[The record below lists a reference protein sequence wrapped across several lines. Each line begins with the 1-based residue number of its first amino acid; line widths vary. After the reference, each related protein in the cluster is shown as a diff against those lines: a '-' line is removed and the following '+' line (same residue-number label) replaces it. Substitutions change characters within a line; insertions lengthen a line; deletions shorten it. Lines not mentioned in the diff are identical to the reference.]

1 MSGHSHWAT
10 IRRKKGAADAKKGAI
25 FTRLAREI
33 VMASREGG
41 GDPDSNF
48 RLALA
53 IEKARGGNMP
63 KENIDRAIK
72 RGTGDDKD
80 GTVYEEITY
89 EGYGPHGV
97 ALMMDCVTDNRNRAV
112 AEIRHLLNRSGG
124 NMAEAGAVGWQ
135 FTRNAY
141 FSFPFSMLG
150 YDKAFELA
158 LDAGAEDVQQDGD
171 NIEIIGPVD
180 AFKKISDA
188 LKKAGV
194 SPDDAELR
202 MIAKQDLEL
211 PVDQTLSV
219 LRTIE
224 SLEELD
230 DVQSVFHNLKI
241 SEDALAALEAEEA

>member
-1 MSGHSHWAT
+1 M
-10 IRRKKGAADAKKGAI
+10 AA
-25 FTRLAREI
+25 
-33 VMASREGG
+33 REGG

-80 GTVYEEITY
+80 GAVYEEITY

-97 ALMMDCVTDNRNRAV
+97 ALIMDCVTDNRNRAV

-135 FTRNAY
+135 FSRKSY
-141 FSFPFSMLG
+141 FSFPASMLN
-150 YDKAFELA
+150 YDKSFELA
-158 LDAGAEDVQQDGD
+158 LEAGGEDVQQDGD
-171 NIEIIGPVD
+171 NIEIIGPVES
-180 AFKKISDA
+180 FKKVSDA

-194 SPDDAELR
+194 SPDEAELR

-219 LRTIE
+219 LRSIE
-224 SLEELD
+224 NLEELD
-230 DVQSVFHNLKI
+230 DVQAVFHNLRL
-241 SEDALAALEAEEA
+241 SDEALAALEAEEE

>member
-10 IRRKKGAADAKKGAI
+10 IRRKKGAADAKKGAA

-33 VMASREGG
+33 VMAAREGG
-41 GDPDSNF
+41 GDPGSNF

-53 IEKARGGNMP
+53 VEKARGGNMP

-80 GTVYEEITY
+80 GAVFEEITY

-97 ALMMDCVTDNRNRAV
+97 ALMFDCVTDNRNRAV
-112 AEIRHLLNRSGG
+112 AEIRHLLNRGGG
-124 NMAEAGAVGWQ
+124 NMAESGAVGWQ

-141 FSFPFSMLG
+141 FSFPAEQLN

-158 LDAGAEDVQQDGD
+158 LDAGAEDVQQEGD
-171 NIEIIGPVD
+171 NIEILGPVD

-188 LKKAGV
+188 LSKAGV
-194 SPDDAELR
+194 TPDEAELR
-202 MIAKQDLEL
+202 MIAKQELEL

-224 SLEELD
+224 SLEEID

-241 SEDALAALEAEEA
+241 SDQAWAALEAEEE

>member
-33 VMASREGG
+33 VMSAREGG
-41 GDPDSNF
+41 GEPDSNF

-53 IEKARGGNMP
+53 IEKARAGNMP

-72 RGTGDDKD
+72 RGTGEDKD
-80 GTVYEEITY
+80 GAIYEEITY

-135 FTRNAY
+135 FSRNAY
-141 FSFPFSMLG
+141 FSFPSEMLS

-171 NIEIIGPVD
+171 NIEIIGPVE

-194 SPDDAELR
+194 TPDDAELR

-219 LRTIE
+219 LRAIE

-241 SEDALAALEAEEA
+241 SEEALAALEAEEA

>member
-10 IRRKKGAADAKKGAI
+10 IRRKKGAADAKKGAV
-25 FTRLAREI
+25 FTRLAREL
-33 VMASREGG
+33 VMAARDGG

-53 IEKARGGNMP
+53 VEKARAGNMP
-63 KENIDRAIK
+63 KENIERAIR

-80 GTVYEEITY
+80 SAVYEEITY

-97 ALMMDCVTDNRNRAV
+97 ALMIDCVTDNRNRAV
-112 AEIRHLLNRSGG
+112 AEIRHMLSRSGG

-135 FTRNAY
+135 FTRNSY
-141 FSFPFSMLG
+141 FSFPSSELG

-158 LDAGAEDVQQDGD
+158 LDAGAEDVSDYGES
-171 NIEIIGPVD
+171 IEIIGPVE
-180 AFKKISDA
+180 AFKKINEA

-194 SPDDAELR
+194 TPEEAELR
-202 MIAKQDLEL
+202 LISKQDMEL

-219 LRTIE
+219 LRVIE

-230 DVQSVFHNLKI
+230 DVQAVFHNLKV
-241 SEDALAALEAEEA
+241 SDEAWEALEAE

>member
-10 IRRKKGAADAKKGAI
+10 IRRKKGAADAKKGAA

-72 RGTGDDKD
+72 RGTGEDKEAA
-80 GTVYEEITY
+80 VYEEITY

-97 ALMMDCVTDNRNRAV
+97 ALMFDVVTDNRNRAV

-135 FTRNAY
+135 FSRNAY
-141 FSFPFSMLG
+141 FSVPAEMLN

-158 LDAGAEDVQQDGD
+158 LDAGAEDVQEDGD
-171 NIEIIGPVD
+171 SIEIIGPVD

-194 SPDDAELR
+194 TPDEAELR

-219 LRTIE
+219 LRAIE

-241 SEDALAALEAEEA
+241 SDEALEALEAEET

>member
-1 MSGHSHWAT
+1 
-10 IRRKKGAADAKKGAI
+10 
-25 FTRLAREI
+25 
-33 VMASREGG
+33 
-41 GDPDSNF
+41 
-48 RLALA
+48 
-53 IEKARGGNMP
+53 
-63 KENIDRAIK
+63 
-72 RGTGDDKD
+72 
-80 GTVYEEITY
+80 
-89 EGYGPHGV
+89 
-97 ALMMDCVTDNRNRAV
+97 MDCVTDNRNRAV

-135 FTRNAY
+135 FTRCAY
-141 FSFPFSMLG
+141 FSFPASMLG

-158 LDAGAEDVQQDGD
+158 LDAGAEDVQQDGE
-171 NIEIIGPVD
+171 NIEIFGPVE

-241 SEDALAALEAEEA
+241 SDEALAALEAEEA